1 MKASEIAKIR
11 DMNDAELQKRLKE
24 LKEELFNL
32 RFQHAINQLDNPMR
46 LKAVKKEIAFV
57 KTIMRENEIKN
68 GAEA

>member
-46 LKAVKKEIAFV
+46 LKAVKKEIAIV
-57 KTIMRENEIKN
+57 KSIMRENEIKN

>member
-32 RFQHAINQLDNPMR
+32 RFQHAINPVSYTHLTLPT
-46 LKAVKKEIAFV
+46 KA
-57 KTIMRENEIKN
+57 
-68 GAEA
+68 